1 MQQKL
6 IEVLEE
12 EEDLSVGAQGDTDTP
27 LIHKK
32 YFEEV
37 FEKYNSVLKCETEL
51 TSDENVDKPTDD

>member
-1 MQQKL
+1 M
-6 IEVLEE
+6 
-12 EEDLSVGAQGDTDTP
+12 GAQGDTDTP